1 VSLLSGGDS
10 PFRDDAGSADAQV
23 AATLAAFGAARGS
36 EHAALTALA
45 SSRLLVPIVATEADG
60 AAEDGADGAA
70 DGDADGA
77 ADGDAAGGTA
87 QGVADAREHVGAA
100 VGHHRL
106 GEGER
111 GAEMSLPTL
120 IGHDGRAAIP
130 AFTSLEAMARWRPAA
145 RPVPAQASQVW
156 RAAAADA
163 CAVVVDVAGPVPLAI
178 DGARLAALAEG
189 RPVPR
194 PHEDPDVLAAAAA
207 TAAGLPAIT
216 GLSAAEGGDC
226 DLRLEVT
233 LAADCDQA
241 AGHEALQ
248 QLGSRLMA
256 HLGGRLRRGIVIT
269 LTPASSPHT

>member
-156 RAAAADA
+156 RAAADDA
-163 CAVVVDVAGPVPLAI
+163 CAVVVDIAGPVPLAI

-194 PHEDPDVLAAAAA
+194 PHEDPDVLAAATAA
-207 TAAGLPAIT
+207 AAGLPAIT

-233 LAADCDQA
+233 LAAGCDPA

-256 HLGGRLRRGIVIT
+256 HLGSRLRRGIAIA

>member
-1 VSLLSGGDS
+1 LLSGGES
-10 PFRDDAGSADAQV
+10 PFRDDVGSADAQV
-23 AATLAAFGAARGS
+23 AATLAAFAAARGS

-45 SSRLLVPIVATEADG
+45 SSRLLVPIVATEPDG
-60 AAEDGADGAA
+60 AAESE
-70 DGDADGA
+70 
-77 ADGDAAGGTA
+77 AG
-87 QGVADAREHVGAA
+87 
-100 VGHHRL
+100 
-106 GEGER
+106 

-156 RAAAADA
+156 RAAADDT

-207 TAAGLPAIT
+207 AAAGLTAIT

-226 DLRLEVT
+226 DLRVVVT
-233 LAADCDQA
+233 LAAGCDPA
-241 AGHEALQ
+241 AGHDALQ

-256 HLGGRLRRGIVIT
+256 HLGGRLRRGIAIA
-269 LTPASSPHT
+269 LTPAPNPPAGHRSG